1 MPIAYSNGLEARG
14 AVQIAERERRD
25 DLQATVQPI
34 QNTMA
39 PVRADLEVALALAL
53 AKEAVL
59 VVVLVA
65 RGRGY
70 RVYHQSY
77 PPF

>member
-34 QNTMA
+34 QNRMA
-39 PVRADLEVALALAL
+39 PVQADLEVAQALAL